1 MSAMAVDLEVSVA
14 EGTVSLFDS
23 KVWYCLEHDQKV
35 KDGKD
40 CLWCLHEQVGDAM
53 FK

>member
-14 EGTVSLFDS
+14 EGTVSLFDA

-40 CLWCLHEQVGDAM
+40 CPFCLYDEVGDAM
-53 FK
+53 FR